1 MNNSNKII
9 VYSLLVCCTL
19 LLAFFVFVLRMENK
33 FETDILYGNGSVYH
47 VSKSEKINLSLKDR
61 QLTIKSFT
69 FKVNVENEFSG
80 YIDLELMEDDGD
92 VIYHEQLEINSEVD
106 LVVAGVQK
114 KLGKCIEVDKDKEYT
129 LIINVVKQSKKG
141 TIDIDTTGE
150 VSTKKNT
157 HGEIFVYLVIVLLAG
172 FSSLYLY
179 KIINKGTEIEKV
191 FFVQA
196 TLVGIMITI
205 LLPPGTVPD
214 ECGHFTTV
222 YSIIEKG
229 RSFLFDDVIY
239 EQVPVFRD
247 GDMNVISY
255 LNDYYVSQEPC
266 ISEYQELLNRF
277 ELVVDNPKWIK
288 PSGLGPYFSL
298 SAARNFFSYIPMI
311 IGCILGL
318 TFRLGTIPLMYLM
331 RLSNFATYLILTYY
345 AIKII
350 PYAKNVLFVFATLPY
365 TLQFAFSMNYDAMNF
380 AYCFVFIAIITKIY
394 DKRMTDSVDKVGF
407 RDLMLLIGACVLLF
421 MTKHKLYCILIGSIV
436 ILFSEK
442 LRIKEFAKENKKKFC
457 LFIVIGVLICTSII
471 CVYIMNNDLFTH
483 GPMGEG
489 AIYGNERCRSIFE
502 ILMNPINT
510 SLILINTV
518 ICRIGD
524 WLMTL
529 GGISMSW
536 DGVTVSM
543 TPVIVVLTIASILL
557 FTEIE
562 ENFFF
567 RYEKIKKA
575 SIVCNCVGILQF
587 VIILL
592 SMLIFATPKRLIEV
606 NGINP
611 RYFLPVL
618 ALSFCFIHKKHI
630 TKIKNNMYTLLYG
643 NASIIYILYLASEI
657 LER

>member
-9 VYSLLVCCTL
+9 SYSLLVCCTL

-47 VSKSEKINLSLKDR
+47 VSKSEKIYLSLKDR
-61 QLTIKSFT
+61 QLTIKSFA
-69 FKVNVENEFSG
+69 FKVNVEDEFAG
-80 YIDLELMEDDGD
+80 YIDLELLEDDGD
-92 VIYHEQLEINSEVD
+92 VIYHEQLEINSEVEH
-106 LVVAGVQK
+106 VIAGVQK
-114 KLGKCIEVDKDKEYT
+114 KLGKCIKVDKDKEYT

-150 VSTKKNT
+150 VSKKKNT

-196 TLVGIMITI
+196 TLVGIMVTI

-298 SAARNFFSYIPMI
+298 SVARNFFSYIPMI

-350 PYAKNVLFVFATLPY
+350 PYAKNVLFVLATLPY

-380 AYCFVFIAIITKIY
+380 AYCFVSIAIITKLF

-442 LRIKEFAKENKKKFC
+442 LRIKDFAKENKKKFC
-457 LFIVIGVLICTSII
+457 LFIVIGVFVCSSII

-536 DGVTVSM
+536 DGVTVST

-562 ENFFF
+562 EKFFF
-567 RYEKIKKA
+567 RYEQIKKA

-611 RYFLPVL
+611 RYFIPVL
-618 ALSFCFIHKKHI
+618 ALTLCFIRKKHI